1 MHIKKNVIVVV
12 LIMVILGIAGIV
24 ASQTFK
30 NNENANDTTN

>member
-24 ASQTFK
+24 ASQVFK
-30 NNENANDTTN
+30 NNEKNWKT